1 MYAARQDLCPAARS
15 QHWGGRVDKLRNL
28 KADGMRKMDVLVVVH
43 GGGKR
48 KGSNFT

>member
-1 MYAARQDLCPAARS
+1 MYAARQDLRPAARS

-28 KADGMRKMDVLVVVH
+28 KTDGMRKMDVLVVVH